1 MRDALRE
8 GGQLLVTFKSTRYSR
23 FKFGELGEGVF
34 WRRQIISD
42 DQKGLELDFFDE
54 PRLNSFLDGVFRLR
68 RLLHLEKVGV
78 RTKVVLTDWSATIER
93 AR

>member
-8 GGQLLVTFKSTRYSR
+8 GGQLLVTFKSTMDSR
-23 FKFGELGEGVF
+23 FKFGELGEGAP
-34 WRRQIISD
+34 WRRQITSG

-54 PRLNSFLDGVFRLR
+54 PRLNSLLDGVFRLR
-68 RLLHLEKVGV
+68 RLLHLEEVDV
-78 RTKVVLTDWSATIER
+78 RTKVVLTDWSATVER